1 MQRRESA
8 DSLEKKAGGFKIS
21 KSSNARDAEH
31 RAGGNHCVNLL
42 AKQASS

>member
-8 DSLEKKAGGFKIS
+8 DSPEKKAGGFKIS